1 MKDLKLTETE
11 FIYTDDNSYIIVPIS
26 QVSSIEKREKRY
38 PILLSLTII
47 FLVSSFLFS
56 FFSSLSTVQAPEN
69 MRMVLFL
76 FALIFF
82 VLYFALTEKT
92 FIVSASGKEKINEM
106 IEQFLSIN
114 RSENE

>member
-1 MKDLKLTETE
+1 
-11 FIYTDDNSYIIVPIS
+11 
-26 QVSSIEKREKRY
+26 
-38 PILLSLTII
+38 
-47 FLVSSFLFS
+47 
-56 FFSSLSTVQAPEN
+56 

-92 FIVSASGKEKINEM
+92 FIVSASGKEKIIVKSYNKEKINEM